1 MAVTDGNSNHNI
13 HIYRTTDGRSWCS
26 YNFTNK
32 TDLVTENQP
41 ALAVFDNKLWLS
53 GRGSI
58 STSAVFITSSDD
70 GLTWSNANRVK
81 PGGTNLE
88 SSAGPALEVFNNNL
102 FLAASGL
109 GGDNQIYLTSSADG
123 STWATESAVRDDA
136 FDFGGTPGR
145 TAKAPAMAVYG
156 GQLFLGASSSTL
168 GNVLIWT
175 RSHDGVN
182 FLPWSVTEATASTGP
197 DLEVFNDRLWAIVG
211 PDIQVSQHIGDALP
225 SANLV
230 GTVLSVFGSADD
242 DDISLLP
249 DIGGIEVFIN
259 GFTFGTYSGVT
270 SVNLL
275 GRGGNDTILAND
287 GIANTPVVLVGGAG
301 RDTLTGDAG
310 GTRVFYNDG
319 NDTESV
325 ADGSDVQIINGRW
338 SSDQALSPGQNAG
351 DFNLVFT
358 PIPGHDHQVVYTD
371 DLSSGVWTELV
382 DGPGGGNTGN
392 VVDNT
397 SGPSRIYQIIAT
409 PQR

>member
-1 MAVTDGNSNHNI
+1 M
-13 HIYRTTDGRSWCS
+13 
-26 YNFTNK
+26 
-32 TDLVTENQP
+32 
-41 ALAVFDNKLWLS
+41 
-53 GRGSI
+53 
-58 STSAVFITSSDD
+58 
-70 GLTWSNANRVK
+70 
-81 PGGTNLE
+81 
-88 SSAGPALEVFNNNL
+88 
-102 FLAASGL
+102 
-109 GGDNQIYLTSSADG
+109 TSSADG
-123 STWATESAVRDDA
+123 STWATASVVRDDA

-156 GQLFLGASSSTL
+156 GQLFLAASSSTL
-168 GNVLIWT
+168 GDDLIWT
-175 RSHDGVN
+175 RSPDGVH

-211 PDIQVSQHIGDALP
+211 PDIQVSQYLGDALP
-225 SANLV
+225 SANLA

-242 DDISLLP
+242 DDISLQP
-249 DIGGIEVFIN
+249 DDGGIEVFIN

-275 GRGGNDTILAND
+275 GRGGNDNILAND
-287 GIANTPVVLVGGAG
+287 GITSTPVILVGGAG

-319 NDTESV
+319 NDTVTV

-338 SSDQALSPGQNAG
+338 SSDQALTTGQGAG
-351 DFNLVFT
+351 DFVLVFT